1 MEHDEQA
8 AFFDYIRWKQLDK
21 RYVIAAIPNG
31 AKLPWFRNKQGARVA
46 PQAKKL
52 LREGMLP
59 GFPDVGVFVAKGKT
73 PALFFEFKHG
83 RNKCSPEQL
92 AVHELLRA
100 QGYRVVIVYSATE
113 AIKALEEYLN
123 G

>member
-8 AFFDYIRWKQLDK
+8 AFIDYCRWKGYLE

-31 AKLPWFRNKQGARVA
+31 AKLPWFRNKKGQRVA

-52 LREGMLP
+52 LREGLLP
-59 GFPDVGVFVAKGKT
+59 GFPDVGCFIPKGKT
-73 PALFFEFKHG
+73 AGMFLEFKYAK
-83 RNKCSPEQL
+83 NKCSDEQL
-92 AVHELLRA
+92 KIHKLLRSA
-100 QGYRVVIVYSATE
+100 GYTVVVVWSSEE
-113 AIKALEEYLN
+113 AINALERYLN